1 MKLLKDAQPTL
12 AILKTCGSF
21 VQTLTP
27 AMRIPNVSERGDV
40 GTPSAN
46 NLPQHVHIEGALVM
60 RGMSCAIS
68 IPSPCPHC
76 RPESKEAS
84 HQARANLASQSERV
98 QLSASSEIPIPKE
111 SDLYLE
117 LTAKQTSVCK
127 VILSDDR
134 LAKYKAPD
142 RLRSRHRNAVFLHTI
157 LSSP

>member
-1 MKLLKDAQPTL
+1 
-12 AILKTCGSF
+12 
-21 VQTLTP
+21 
-27 AMRIPNVSERGDV
+27 
-40 GTPSAN
+40 
-46 NLPQHVHIEGALVM
+46 M
-60 RGMSCAIS
+60 RGISCAIS